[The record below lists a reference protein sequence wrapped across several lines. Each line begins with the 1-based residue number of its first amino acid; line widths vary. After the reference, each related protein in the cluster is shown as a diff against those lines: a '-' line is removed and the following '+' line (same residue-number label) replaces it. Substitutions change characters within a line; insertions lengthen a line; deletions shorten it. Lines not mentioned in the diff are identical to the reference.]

1 MNNYDMYKSKIVVN
15 TNGYNLFYQEYSDLE
30 DFLKKIISL
39 PINKEVFYK
48 LASEKV
54 AVPGFNSCHSFEEA
68 WNLCYYG
75 WNQDYDTF
83 CQKINF
89 LQYEYAKI
97 EIPIK
102 DFKVYGFYPNIP
114 RFLHNKPTNM
124 ICKQKNTINKQT
136 IIINFNVAY
145 SSYQN
150 HSAIVNRGVCI
161 INLINELEKQYNV
174 VFNLFECATELNEMI
189 YICINL
195 KKEHE
200 KVNVKRLYFPLVNP
214 DFLRRLILRSK
225 ECCFDISYEWNPG
238 YGTPY
243 IPSEA
248 DEEYLNKTIYIST
261 PNEMG
266 IYGYDLKSDY
276 ENFINY
282 ISNQS
287 YFQNNVLEK
296 EEQKKKVH

>member
-1 MNNYDMYKSKIVVN
+1 M
-15 TNGYNLFYQEYSDLE
+15 
-30 DFLKKIISL
+30 
-39 PINKEVFYK
+39 
-48 LASEKV
+48 
-54 AVPGFNSCHSFEEA
+54 
-68 WNLCYYG
+68 
-75 WNQDYDTF
+75 
-83 CQKINF
+83 
-89 LQYEYAKI
+89 
-97 EIPIK
+97 
-102 DFKVYGFYPNIP
+102 
-114 RFLHNKPTNM
+114 
-124 ICKQKNTINKQT
+124 
-136 IIINFNVAY
+136 
-145 SSYQN
+145 
-150 HSAIVNRGVCI
+150 CI

-200 KVNVKRLYFPLVNP
+200 KINVKRLYFPLVNP

>member
-39 PINKEVFYK
+39 PINKDVFYK
-48 LASEKV
+48 LGSEEV
-54 AVPGFNSCHSFEEA
+54 AVPEFNSCRSFEEA

-89 LQYEYAKI
+89 LQYEYAKV

-200 KVNVKRLYFPLVNP
+200 KINVKRLYFPLVNP

-266 IYGYDLKSDY
+266 IDGYDLKSDY

-282 ISNQS
+282 ISNQN